1 MGWLKKRIH
10 RNISSV
16 EVEEEEEENKKMN
29 ASRKKAKIA
38 TLISGQRGE
47 S

>member
-16 EVEEEEEENKKMN
+16 EVEEEENKKMN